1 MLHSLLVWLFF
12 LFAFVFVL
20 SCSDLFLGFGLDLL
34 GFSLSSFERE
44 TERDRERGGTG
55 WILVGGLV
63 GRIRT
68 QFWEEKY
75 YQNTLLQQYMLIKI
89 QMIENL

>member
-1 MLHSLLVWLFF
+1 MCVLHSLLVWLFFF

-44 TERDRERGGTG
+44 TERGG
-55 WILVGGLV
+55 V
-63 GRIRT
+63 
-68 QFWEEKY
+68 EE
-75 YQNTLLQQYMLIKI
+75 QDGF
-89 QMIENL
+89 